1 MPVSMSRH
9 ISTETASELEA
20 EAVTPTRH
28 IIDVIQGKAEP
39 TTTPE
44 NGVHQSE
51 LMDAI
56 YESAKLG
63 RTVRLSELTGKS

>member
-1 MPVSMSRH
+1 M
-9 ISTETASELEA
+9 INIFTATDYGNH
-20 EAVTPTRH
+20 V
-28 IIDVIQGKAEP
+28 IDVIQGKSEP

-63 RTVRLSELTGKS
+63 RTVSLSELTG